1 MLNVLINTLLH
12 GWSAMTLPNAERAAV
27 RGCRIAV
34 ETGAPWA
41 STTAPDY
48 ADAFAVRRS
57 GSDPRSAEQW
67 ARDGFERLPSSSR
80 RFGLLAHRWLLGFH
94 LGPFTSVDHIFGWRI
109 VSSRPE
115 LLHLQAQGPRLTGH
129 MLWQVEDERLVMTT
143 FVQYENRF
151 VGPAIWAIVG
161 IIHRDAV
168 PGLLA
173 LAVRYDPMSA

>member
-1 MLNVLINTLLH
+1 
-12 GWSAMTLPNAERAAV
+12 MTLPNAERTAA
-27 RGCRIAV
+27 RGYRIPV

-41 STTAPDY
+41 STAPDY
-48 ADAFAVRRS
+48 ADSFAVRRS

-94 LGPFTSVDHIFGWRI
+94 LGPFTSVNHIFGWRI
-109 VSSRPE
+109 VTSRPE